1 MENYYP
7 IPINC
12 PKEGIPKELA
22 TNKVSE
28 DFICPICLNI
38 VFDFVACAQ
47 CRKLFCKKCIE
58 QTLEKVSD
66 SCPLCR
72 KSPFNCSNEEEL
84 KHLFINIH
92 LKCPN
97 EFCDKIILYS
107 EYITHLEM
115 CTYRKYHCVND
126 GCDYENVL
134 YNKIDMKIHS
144 NECIHRI
151 VSCRFCE
158 KKMKKIELN
167 EHINNKCTQLVNC
180 NYCNKRMQ
188 KEYFLKVHKN
198 GDDNDIQCLKNM
210 VSYYYN
216 QSVENYK
223 QFQKWKSFS
232 VNELEKIKKEHKEE
246 INEYQEVINKLKEE
260 CNVLSNENE
269 NLNKEMLKWDDNFQ
283 NLHKSF
289 LNRKRKIKNQN
300 KK

>member
-7 IPINC
+7 ASIDSQ
-12 PKEGIPKELA
+12 KEGIPKELA
-22 TNKVSE
+22 TNKINE

-58 QTLEKVSD
+58 ETLEKVSD

-72 KSPFNCSNEEEL
+72 KSPFNCSDEEEL
-84 KHLFINIH
+84 KDLFINIH

-97 EFCDKIILYS
+97 ALCDKIILYS
-107 EYITHLEM
+107 EYIAHLLM
-115 CTYRKYHCVND
+115 CKFRKYHCAND
-126 GCDYENVL
+126 GCDYVNVL
-134 YNKIDMKIHS
+134 YNKKDMEMHS
-144 NECIHRI
+144 NACMHRI
-151 VSCRFCE
+151 ISCKFCGN
-158 KKMKKIELN
+158 KMKQMELN
-167 EHINNKCTQLVNC
+167 EHENIECTQLVNC
-180 NYCNKRMQ
+180 DYCKKRMP
-188 KEYFLKVHKN
+188 KEYYLKVHIN
-198 GDDNDIQCLKNM
+198 GDDNDIRCLKNK

-246 INEYQEVINKLKEE
+246 INEYQELINKLKEE
-260 CNVLSNENE
+260 CNALSNENE
-269 NLNKEMLKWDDNFQ
+269 NLNSEMLNWDDNFQ

-289 LNRKRKIKNQN
+289 LNRKRKRKNQN